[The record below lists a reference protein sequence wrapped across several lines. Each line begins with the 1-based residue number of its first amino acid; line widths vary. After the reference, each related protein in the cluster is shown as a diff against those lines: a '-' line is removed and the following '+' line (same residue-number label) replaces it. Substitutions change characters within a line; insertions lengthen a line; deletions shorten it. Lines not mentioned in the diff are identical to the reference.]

1 MMRRPSIRFS
11 LAHACMVVAALVT
24 FVAVTSILRERN
36 EMRTVAIARTE
47 LAAGSTIDGQSMDA
61 GFDVVSVRADSPL
74 LDGVANP
81 TAIPS
86 GQLSR
91 PIAAGEPLRS
101 TDVVPVESGSAIRT
115 ITVAV
120 DEVTLTG
127 LGLQVG
133 DAVDVIGAADDGTLG
148 FVVAGVRVARLPG
161 GTAAGGAFAVREDAF
176 VTVEVSD
183 AEALRI
189 VGALRAGDV
198 EIVRSTGAAALSP
211 EAAGNG

>member
-1 MMRRPSIRFS
+1 MMRRSSIRFS
-11 LAHACMVVAALVT
+11 LAHGCMVVAALVT
-24 FVAVTSILRERN
+24 FVAVTSVLRERN
-36 EMRTVAIARTE
+36 EMRSVAIARTE
-47 LAAGSTIDGQSMDA
+47 LAAGSTIDGQAITA

-81 TAIPS
+81 AAIPT

-91 PIAAGEPLRS
+91 PIGAGEALRS
-101 TDVVPVESGSAIRT
+101 TDVVPVESGSAVRT
-115 ITVAV
+115 MTIAV
-120 DEVTLTG
+120 DDVTLTG

-133 DAVDVIGAADDGTLG
+133 DAVDVIGATGDGTLD
-148 FVVAGVRVARLPG
+148 FVVAGVRIARLPG
-161 GTAAGGAFAVREDAF
+161 GTTAGGAFAVRADAF

-198 EIVRSTGAAALSP
+198 EIVRSTGAASLNP
-211 EAAGNG
+211 REAGDD